1 MVKKLY
7 AGGCRNGRRWGTSRL
22 SAGSLIGHGTR
33 KDTSND
39 AVGTFLSFL
48 AVLAVSFEIPMAAAV
63 FGAVAFWAMGH
74 GG

>member
-1 MVKKLY
+1 M
-7 AGGCRNGRRWGTSRL
+7 ARGRT
-22 SAGSLIGHGTR
+22 HPMMT
-33 KDTSND
+33 
-39 AVGTFLSFL
+39 VGTFLSFL